1 MVNICFYFFWYN
13 YYKGYSVKQIY
24 KHINYNIM
32 KKLILSAA
40 LVLGSLTA
48 FAQATPSKTTT
59 EAVTETAKPVTETK
73 KQSYTEVTLDEVPE
87 AVKTALT
94 KVYPT
99 ATLDKAY
106 VNEAKEYKLDVTL
119 NEKKGNLFADEKG
132 NWIKK

>member
-1 MVNICFYFFWYN
+1 
-13 YYKGYSVKQIY
+13 
-24 KHINYNIM
+24 M

-48 FAQATPSKTTT
+48 FAQATPSKTAKPTT
-59 EAVTETAKPVTETK
+59 EATKAATETAKPATETT

-94 KVYPT
+94 RVYPT

>member
-1 MVNICFYFFWYN
+1 
-13 YYKGYSVKQIY
+13 
-24 KHINYNIM
+24 M

-40 LVLGSLTA
+40 ILMGSLTA
-48 FAQATPSKTTT
+48 FAQSTPAK
-59 EAVTETAKPVTETK
+59 TAKPVTETATPATETV
-73 KQSYTEVTLDEVPE
+73 KQEGYKEVTMEEIPE
-87 AVKTALT
+87 PIKTALT

>member
-1 MVNICFYFFWYN
+1 
-13 YYKGYSVKQIY
+13 
-24 KHINYNIM
+24 M
-32 KKLILSAA
+32 KKLILSAS
-40 LVLGSLTA
+40 LVLVSLTS
-48 FAQATPSKTTT
+48 FAQTTPSKTAKPITETT
-59 EAVTETAKPVTETK
+59 KVATETAKPVAETT

-87 AVKTALT
+87 AVKLALT

>member
-1 MVNICFYFFWYN
+1 
-13 YYKGYSVKQIY
+13 
-24 KHINYNIM
+24 M

-48 FAQATPSKTTT
+48 FAQATPSKTAKPTT
-59 EAVTETAKPVTETK
+59 ETTKVATETTKPAETT
-73 KQSYTEVTLDEVPE
+73 KQSYTEVTLEEVPE
-87 AVKTALT
+87 TIKAALI